1 MLFGWGGEALDP
13 FILLHHKIT
22 AQSKVI
28 VIIAIMI
35 TESPWVKCYSKD
47 TVNIQINAV
56 KAGT

>member
-1 MLFGWGGEALDP
+1 M
-13 FILLHHKIT
+13 LLHHKIA